1 MPWLIPSQAETRF
14 RISVCTKKMELILDD
29 LVLNMLLEPGSMTEG
44 GDLAF
49 DKWFHALLATS
60 GNDYNAL

>member
-1 MPWLIPSQAETRF
+1 MRF

-29 LVLNMLLEPGSMTEG
+29 LVLNMLLELGSMTDG